1 LTVIDPTQ
9 YESQLATKLTV
20 LEREYLRFNL
30 PNIEVFKSEPTHY
43 RMRAEFRVWHEGE
56 KSFYAMTSP
65 GEKTLYT
72 LEQFPVASELINHLM
87 TTLLGEITGSDILR
101 KRLFSAEFLTT
112 LSGEAVVTLIYHRKL
127 DDEWEATA
135 TRLQDALGIN
145 IIGRSRKQK
154 IILGREYLLEVL
166 QVNERNYHYQQVE
179 GSFTQPN
186 AGVNQHM
193 LSWAENCSKQLN
205 GDLLE
210 LYCGNGNFTCVLADS
225 FDKVLATEVSKVSVR
240 SAFYNLNANHI
251 TNVKIARMSSEEL
264 TQALNKERAFRRLK
278 DIPLD
283 NYNFSTLFVDP
294 PRAGLDPATEQLA
307 TNFTNIL
314 YISCNPQTLGLNLE
328 TLTKT
333 HIIKRFAVFDQ
344 FPYTP
349 HLECGVW
356 LQKPS

>member
-1 LTVIDPTQ
+1 
-9 YESQLATKLTV
+9 
-20 LEREYLRFNL
+20 
-30 PNIEVFKSEPTHY
+30 
-43 RMRAEFRVWHEGE
+43 
-56 KSFYAMTSP
+56 
-65 GEKTLYT
+65 
-72 LEQFPVASELINHLM
+72 
-87 TTLLGEITGSDILR
+87 LLGEITGSDILR